1 MNIDFG
7 IGRRHAIALSGGGG
21 NAAYEVGVLK
31 ALTSGAS
38 WVTGAVPLE
47 PAIYTGT
54 SSGAFNAATLVSL
67 SDRPALAG
75 VEFLENLWLT
85 RIALGP
91 ERCGN
96 GAYRIRADWR
106 RFLDPACDAY
116 HERDLADAVG
126 DAMSVGESLSGRAE
140 DFFTHPG
147 SLGARTMRL
156 FDVSMFIS
164 ASPLGRLLESV
175 LRPEVIQ
182 ASSTTLRIAVTEWT
196 SGELRIFSNRDMT
209 PESAVTIVVASAAI
223 PGFFP
228 PVEAGGDVYV
238 DGGVVMNTPLLP
250 AIEADAEVV
259 HVVYPDPTP
268 SAIPVETLR
277 TTLGSFDRTRTI
289 TWARAIN
296 QDVQTA
302 KRINQGLDLLE
313 SLGRGTAGLTE
324 MRRSLVHAAR
334 ALGTLSSDGDP
345 YRKLTIHRYHPKE
358 ELGGLTGILNMDHD
372 RVRGLIEKGFV
383 DTVNHDCHSSECLMP
398 DGRPAPPRPF

>member
-1 MNIDFG
+1 MNLDFG
-7 IGRRHAIALSGGGG
+7 IGRPHAVALSGGGG

-38 WVTGAVPLE
+38 WVTGTVPLE

-67 SDRPALAG
+67 SDRPAFAA

-96 GAYRIRADWR
+96 GAYRIRTDWR
-106 RFLDPACDAY
+106 RFVDPACDAY
-116 HERDLADAVG
+116 NESEFAAAFGDAV
-126 DAMSVGESLSGRAE
+126 SVGESLVERAD
-140 DFFTHPG
+140 DFLTHPG
-147 SLGARTMRL
+147 SLGARTLRL
-156 FDVSMFIS
+156 IDVSMFIS
-164 ASPLGRLLESV
+164 ASPLGNLLASV
-175 LRPEVIQ
+175 LRPEAIQ
-182 ASSTTLRIAVTEWT
+182 ASSRILRIAVTEWT

-209 PESAVTIVVASAAI
+209 PESAVTIVLASAAI

-228 PVEAGGDVYV
+228 PVEAGDEVYV

-250 AIEADAEVV
+250 AIEAGAQVL
-259 HVVYPDPTP
+259 HVVYPDPAP
-268 SAIPVETLR
+268 SAIPLETLR
-277 TTLGSFDRTRTI
+277 TTLGSFDRTRSI

-296 QDVQTA
+296 QDVLTA
-302 KRINQGLDLLE
+302 QKINQGLTLLE
-313 SLGRGTAGLTE
+313 SLGRGTAGPTE
-324 MRRSLVHAAR
+324 TRRALVHAAR

-345 YRKLTIHRYHPKE
+345 YRKLTIHRYHPRE
-358 ELGGLTGILNMDHD
+358 ELGGLTGVLNMDHD
-372 RVRGLIEKGFV
+372 RVRGLIEKGFE

-398 DGRPAPPRPF
+398 DGKPAPLRPF